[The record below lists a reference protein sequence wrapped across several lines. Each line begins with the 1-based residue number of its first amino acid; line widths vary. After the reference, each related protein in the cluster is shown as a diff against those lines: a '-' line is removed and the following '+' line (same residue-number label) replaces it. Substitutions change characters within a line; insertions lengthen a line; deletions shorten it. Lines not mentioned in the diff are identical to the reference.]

1 MMGGLGMGIGLLFML
16 LFWGALIA
24 LGVWLVRALFP
35 LAGQPPA
42 SPTERDLSARE
53 ILDRR
58 FARGE
63 SRRHSAGISREEY
76 DLKETI
82 SEELW

>member
-1 MMGGLGMGIGLLFML
+1 MMMGWGMGFGLLFML

-35 LAGQPPA
+35 PAGQPPA
-42 SPTERDLSARE
+42 PPSGRDLNARE

-63 SRRHSAGISREEY
+63 ISREEY
-76 DLKETI
+76 DLMRETI
-82 SEELW
+82 SEGIR

>member
-1 MMGGLGMGIGLLFML
+1 MMMGWGMGFGLLFML

-24 LGVWLVRALFP
+24 LAVWVVRVLFP
-35 LAGQPPA
+35 PAGHPPA
-42 SPTERDLSARE
+42 PPTGRDLSARE

-63 SRRHSAGISREEY
+63 ISREEY
-76 DLKETI
+76 DLMKETI
-82 SEELW
+82 SEKF

>member
-1 MMGGLGMGIGLLFML
+1 MMGLGMGVGLLFMF

-24 LGVWLVRALFP
+24 SGVWLVRALFP
-35 LAGQPPA
+35 SAGQPPA
-42 SPTERDLSARE
+42 PPTGRDLSARE

-63 SRRHSAGISREEY
+63 ISREEY
-76 DLKETI
+76 DLMRETI
-82 SEELW
+82 SEEIR

>member
-1 MMGGLGMGIGLLFML
+1 MMMGWGMGLGLLFML

-24 LGVWLVRALFP
+24 LAVWLVRALFP
-35 LAGQPPA
+35 SANQPPA
-42 SPTERDLSARE
+42 SPGDRPLSARE

-63 SRRHSAGISREEY
+63 IDREEY
-76 DLKETI
+76 DLMRKTI
-82 SEELW
+82 SDEIA

>member
-1 MMGGLGMGIGLLFML
+1 MMGGLGMGFGVFGLVLMI
-16 LFWGALIA
+16 LFWVGLIA

-35 LAGQPPA
+35 SANQPPA
-42 SPTERDLSARE
+42 SPNHRSLGARE

-63 SRRHSAGISREEY
+63 ISREEY
-76 DLKETI
+76 DLMRETLSGGI
-82 SEELW
+82 A

>member
-1 MMGGLGMGIGLLFML
+1 MMAWGMGFGLILML

-24 LGVWLVRALFP
+24 LAVWLVQGLFP
-35 LAGQPPA
+35 SANRPPA
-42 SPTERDLSARE
+42 PPTGRDLSARE

-63 SRRHSAGISREEY
+63 ISREEY
-76 DLKETI
+76 DLMRRTVSETG
-82 SEELW
+82 

>member
-1 MMGGLGMGIGLLFML
+1 MIGWGMGLGLLVMIVI
-16 LFWGALIA
+16 WGGLIA

-35 LAGQPPA
+35 RVGQPA
-42 SPTERDLSARE
+42 GRDLTARE

-63 SRRHSAGISREEY
+63 ISPEEY
-76 DLKETI
+76 DVIRRAISDET
-82 SEELW
+82 E

>member
-1 MMGGLGMGIGLLFML
+1 MMGWGMGLGFLFML

-24 LGVWLVRALFP
+24 LAVWLVRVLFP
-35 LAGQPPA
+35 VAERLPP
-42 SPTERDLSARE
+42 PTDRGLDARE

-63 SRRHSAGISREEY
+63 IDREEY
-76 DLKETI
+76 DLMRKTI
-82 SEELW
+82 FGD

>member
-1 MMGGLGMGIGLLFML
+1 MMMGWGMGLGLLFMF

-24 LGVWLVRALFP
+24 LAVLLVRALFP
-35 LAGQPPA
+35 PAGPPPS
-42 SPTERDLSARE
+42 SPKGQELSARE

-63 SRRHSAGISREEY
+63 ISREEY
-76 DLKETI
+76 DLMKET
-82 SEELW
+82 LFGA

>member
-1 MMGGLGMGIGLLFML
+1 MMMGWGMGFGLLFML

-24 LGVWLVRALFP
+24 LAVWLIRALFP
-35 LAGQPPA
+35 AAGQPPA
-42 SPTERDLSARE
+42 RPTGRDLNARE

-63 SRRHSAGISREEY
+63 ISREEY
-76 DLKETI
+76 DLMRETI
-82 SEELW
+82 SEEIR

>member
-1 MMGGLGMGIGLLFML
+1 MGRMGFGLILML
-16 LFWGALIA
+16 GFWAALVA

-35 LAGQPPA
+35 HAKRPPA
-42 SPTERDLSARE
+42 AGHDLSALE

-63 SRRHSAGISREEY
+63 ISPEEY
-76 DLKETI
+76 DVMKQVI
-82 SEELW
+82 SDGT

>member
-1 MMGGLGMGIGLLFML
+1 MMGWGMGLGLLLMIA
-16 LFWGALIA
+16 FWVGLIA

-35 LAGQPPA
+35 LAVQPPTA
-42 SPTERDLSARE
+42 AGQGLSARD

-63 SRRHSAGISREEY
+63 LGPEEY
-76 DLKETI
+76 DLMRQAI
-82 SEELW
+82 SDGTE